1 MAFSLKAVLSVAG
14 SDSSG
19 GAGIQA
25 DIKTIA
31 AHGLF
36 AETAI
41 TALTAQNTL
50 GVTGVANVDPAFVAD
65 QIDAVFDDIRP
76 DAVKVGMV
84 SSVAI
89 MQAVAERL
97 SAHGA
102 RNVVVDPVMVAT
114 SGARLID
121 EDAVAALRA
130 HLLPLADLVTPNIPE
145 GRGAVRVRHRRRGRD
160 GARRPPAARSVRRG
174 GARERRP
181 WRERRERRAG
191 LVRRA
196 RFGGFAAPP
205 STRRTPTARVA
216 RCRPPSPASLQRE
229 RAWPKPWRMRRR
241 TSPERSPPALASA
254 AAAAP
259 SITCGTTSSGRRGR
273 PQDPLVL
280 LPASVSLR
288 FDGAGRARP
297 HASNTHRPPVNVAST
312 RVFCTSSGAHEST
325 SRSSTATSAS
335 MPASSVPSSCAR
347 PTEAALPWV

>member
-50 GVTGVANVDPAFVAD
+50 GVTGVANVDPAFVAN
-65 QIDAVFDDIRP
+65 QMDAVFDDIRP

-84 SSVAI
+84 SSAAI

-97 SAHGA
+97 AAHGA

-145 GRGAVRVRHRRRGRD
+145 AEVLCGFAIADEDAMERAARQLLDLCGGAVLVKGGHGANDANDVLALPD
-160 GARRPPAARSVRRG
+160 GALRWFR
-174 GARERRP
+174 
-181 WRERRERRAG
+181 
-191 LVRRA
+191 
-196 RFGGFAAPP
+196 
-205 STRRTPTARVA
+205 
-216 RCRPPSPASLQRE
+216 SPAIDTANTHGTGCTLSSAIACGLAAGKGMAE
-229 RAWPKPWRMRRR
+229 AVADAKAYV
-241 TSPERSPPALASA
+241 TGALAS
-254 AAAAP
+254 
-259 SITCGTTSSGRRGR
+259 GLDLGRGSG
-273 PQDPLVL
+273 PLDHMWNHFE
-280 LPASVSLR
+280 R
-288 FDGAGRARP
+288 
-297 HASNTHRPPVNVAST
+297 
-312 RVFCTSSGAHEST
+312 
-325 SRSSTATSAS
+325 
-335 MPASSVPSSCAR
+335 
-347 PTEAALPWV
+347 